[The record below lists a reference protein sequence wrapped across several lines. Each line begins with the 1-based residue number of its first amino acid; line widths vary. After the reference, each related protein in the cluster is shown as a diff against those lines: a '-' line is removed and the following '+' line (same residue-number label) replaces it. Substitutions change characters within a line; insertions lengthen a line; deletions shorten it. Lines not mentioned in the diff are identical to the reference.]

1 MKQIKFLNK
10 TNNKEELIL
19 TGKVGERV
27 FPIVNNVKE
36 TNDAIRW
43 CNTHNVG
50 DVFDCNEYCMEI
62 VKEL

>member
-1 MKQIKFLNK
+1 MKRISFLNK
-10 TNNKEELIL
+10 LNNNQEIIL

-43 CNTHNVG
+43 CAMHKHG
-50 DVFDCNEYCMEI
+50 EVFESEKYKIEI
-62 VKEL
+62 I

>member
-1 MKQIKFLNK
+1 MKRISFLNK
-10 TNNKEELIL
+10 LNNKQEIIL
-19 TGKVGERV
+19 TGNVGERV

-50 DVFDCNEYCMEI
+50 DRFDCEYYSMEI
-62 VKEL
+62 VEG

>member
-1 MKQIKFLNK
+1 MKKVRFLNK
-10 TNNKEELIL
+10 LNNKQEIIL
-19 TGKVGERV
+19 AGNVGERV

-50 DVFDCNEYCMEI
+50 DRFDCDSYTLEI
-62 VKEL
+62 IEV